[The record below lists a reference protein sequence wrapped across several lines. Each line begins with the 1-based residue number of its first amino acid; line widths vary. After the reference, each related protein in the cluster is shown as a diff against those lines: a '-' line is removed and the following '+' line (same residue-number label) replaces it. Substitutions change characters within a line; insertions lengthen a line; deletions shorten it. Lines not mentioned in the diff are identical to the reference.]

1 MNENR
6 LISELEELK
15 ERIDILYRKTNLCVY
30 KLIRSK
36 ENNVEAEYRFITNG
50 GECEY
55 SVAQSGGGGDITLLI
70 DGINVDSGRAYIG
83 GVVRLAKGR
92 HEFRLIYSGEGA
104 AEVLVIRLC
113 APCLKEI

>member
-6 LISELEELK
+6 VISELEELK
-15 ERIDILYRKTNLCVY
+15 ERIDILYRKINLCVY
-30 KLIRSK
+30 KVIRPSD
-36 ENNVEAEYRFITNG
+36 NNVACEYQFLTNG

-55 SVAQSGGGGDITLLI
+55 SVAQSGGAGLISLLI
-70 DGINVDSGRAYIG
+70 DGISVDSGRTYIG

-92 HEFRLIYSGEGA
+92 HEFNLTYSGEGA
-104 AEVLVIRLC
+104 AEVLVMRLC

>member
-30 KLIRSK
+30 KLIRSTQ
-36 ENNVEAEYRFITNG
+36 NNVDAEYRLITNG

-55 SVAQSGGGGDITLLI
+55 LVTQSGGIGEISLLI
-70 DGINVDSGRAYIG
+70 DGVSVDSGQAYIG

-92 HEFRLIYSGEGA
+92 HEFRLTYSGEVA
-104 AEVLVIRLC
+104 AEVLVMRLC